1 MQAIERVFGTI
12 MGNPIDRT
20 PFTLTASLYG
30 ASLTGCQVPEYYSD
44 PKKYLRGQIVV
55 VNEIEPDILFSPF
68 ALVKEAEAF
77 GSFSIYSG
85 NNPPNLKK
93 PAIPDHTG
101 ISSLQMP
108 DLENHPSL
116 TYLIESTRI
125 LAKQYKGQIP
135 VAAVCSSPTE
145 LPALIMGIEGWLETL
160 LFYPEEARQIMELT
174 SLFFVQFA
182 NAQLSAGAACIVT
195 LANFSNPTIITR
207 KIAEET
213 MIPILKE
220 NYAQI
225 NGPIIFHHGGPNI
238 IPFLDLYPQLPNL
251 AGVVISPK
259 DSFEETRKIAGN
271 ELTIF
276 GNINGPLLWKATP
289 QIIEKWTN
297 NIIKN
302 RKDDKH
308 FIFASSNAD
317 VPFDTP
323 LENIKVISRIL
334 KKQNQ

>member
-12 MGNPIDRT
+12 MGNPVDRT

-30 ASLTGCQVPEYYSD
+30 ARLTGCQLSEYYSD
-44 PKKYLRGQIVV
+44 PEKYFQGQMAV

-68 ALVKEAEAF
+68 AVVKEAEAF
-77 GSFSIYSG
+77 GSVSIYSG

-93 PAIPDHTG
+93 PAISDHSG

-108 DLENHPSL
+108 DPENHPSL
-116 TYLIESTRI
+116 NYLTESTRLI
-125 LAKQYKGQIP
+125 AEQYKGQIP
-135 VAAVCSSPTE
+135 VAAVCTSPTE
-145 LPALIMGIEGWLETL
+145 LPALIMGIEAWLETL
-160 LFYPEEARQIMELT
+160 LFHQEEARQIMELT
-174 SLFFVQFA
+174 SRFFVQFA
-182 NAQLSAGAACIVT
+182 NTLLSAGAACIVT

-213 MIPILKE
+213 MIPVLKE

-225 NGPIIFHHGGPNI
+225 NGPIIFHHGGPDI
-238 IPFLDLYPQLPNL
+238 IPFLDLYPKLPNL

-271 ELTIF
+271 DLTIF

-289 QIIEKWTN
+289 KIIEKWTN
-297 NIIKN
+297 NIIEN
-302 RKDDKH
+302 RKDDSR
-308 FIFASSNAD
+308 FIFASSNSD
-317 VPFDTP
+317 VPYDTP
-323 LENIKVISRIL
+323 LENIKVISKIL
-334 KKQNQ
+334 KRG

>member
-1 MQAIERVFGTI
+1 MQSIERVFGTI
-12 MGNPIDRT
+12 MGNPVDRI

-30 ASLTGCQVPEYYSD
+30 AKLTGCLVPEYYSD
-44 PKKYLRGQIVV
+44 PEKYLKGQIAV

-68 ALVKEAEAF
+68 AIVKEAESF
-77 GSFSIYSG
+77 GSVSIYSG

-93 PAIPDHTG
+93 PAITDHSG

-116 TYLIESTRI
+116 IYLIESTR
-125 LAKQYKGQIP
+125 LLSEQYKGQIP
-135 VAAVCSSPTE
+135 VAAVCTSPTE

-160 LFYPEEARQIMELT
+160 LFHPEEARQIMELT
-174 SLFFVQFA
+174 SRFFVQFA
-182 NAQLSAGAACIVT
+182 NALLTAGAACIVT

-213 MIPILKE
+213 TIPVLKE
-220 NYAQI
+220 TYAQI

-238 IPFLDLYPQLPNL
+238 ILFLDLYPQLPNL

-259 DSFEETRKIAGN
+259 DSFEETRKIVGSN
-271 ELTIF
+271 LTIF
-276 GNINGPLLWKATP
+276 GNINGPQLWKATP
-289 QIIEKWTN
+289 KIIEKWTN
-297 NIIKN
+297 NIIEN
-302 RKDDKH
+302 RKDDRH

-317 VPFDTP
+317 IPFDTP
-323 LENIKVISRIL
+323 LENLKVIANIL
-334 KKQNQ
+334 KNL